1 MQKIVSVSV
10 EKHKDGTY
18 WGTTTNIAG
27 VVSAYG
33 STLSELKENIS
44 VAYNDYY
51 ALAEDLEEE
60 FLKDI
65 SKNPTFNYNLD
76 IKSVFELLPEV
87 KISNIA
93 AKAGIN
99 TSLLRQYKT
108 GKKAASEEQ
117 ANKVLKAL
125 HELGEE
131 LLSVSFG

>member
-1 MQKIVSVSV
+1 MQKNVNVSV

-18 WGTTTNIAG
+18 WGTTSNIPG
-27 VVSAYG
+27 VVSAFG
-33 STLSELKENIS
+33 CNLSELKESITL
-44 VAYNDYY
+44 AYKDYY
-51 ALAEDLEEE
+51 ELAEELEED
-60 FLKDI
+60 FLKNI
-65 SKNPTFNYNLD
+65 VKNPTFKYHLD

-93 AKAGIN
+93 EKAGIN

-108 GKKAASEEQ
+108 GKKTASEEQ

-125 HELGEE
+125 HELGQE

>member
-1 MQKIVSVSV
+1 MQTNVNVSV
-10 EKHKDGTY
+10 EKHQDGTY
-18 WGTTTNIAG
+18 WGTTTNIPG
-27 VVSAYG
+27 LVSAFG
-33 STLSELKENIS
+33 STLSELKVSITI
-44 VAYNDYY
+44 AYNDYY
-51 ALAEDLEEE
+51 ELAEELEED
-60 FLKDI
+60 FLKEI
-65 SKNPTFNYNLD
+65 SKNPIFNYNLN

-87 KISNIA
+87 KVSNIA
-93 AKAGIN
+93 EKAGIN

>member
-1 MQKIVSVSV
+1 MQKNVNVSV

-18 WGTTTNIAG
+18 WGTTSNIPG
-27 VVSAYG
+27 VVSAFG
-33 STLSELKENIS
+33 SNLSELKESITL
-44 VAYNDYY
+44 AYKDYY
-51 ALAEDLEEE
+51 ELAEELEED
-60 FLKDI
+60 FLKEI
-65 SKNPTFNYNLD
+65 AKNPTFKYHLD

-93 AKAGIN
+93 EKAGIN

-125 HELGEE
+125 HELGQE

>member
-1 MQKIVSVSV
+1 MQTNVNVSV
-10 EKHKDGTY
+10 EKHQDGTY
-18 WGTTTNIAG
+18 WGTTTNIPG
-27 VVSAYG
+27 LVSAFG
-33 STLSELKENIS
+33 STLSELKLSITL
-44 VAYNDYY
+44 AYNDYY
-51 ALAEDLEEE
+51 ELAEELEED
-60 FLKDI
+60 FLKEI
-65 SKNPTFNYNLD
+65 SKNPIFNYNLN

-87 KISNIA
+87 KVSNIA
-93 AKAGIN
+93 EKAGIN